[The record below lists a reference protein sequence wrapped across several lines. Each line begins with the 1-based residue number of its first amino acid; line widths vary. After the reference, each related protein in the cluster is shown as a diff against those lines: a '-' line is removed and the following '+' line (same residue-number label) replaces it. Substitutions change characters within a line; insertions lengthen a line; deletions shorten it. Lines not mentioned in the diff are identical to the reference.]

1 MTNRTSRDNQRSEA
15 VVVDAVALG
24 TGSWLVGRRA
34 VCHSQIAILI

>member
-24 TGSWLVGRRA
+24 TGRGWWGGA
-34 VCHSQIAILI
+34 QFAIVRLQF

>member
-24 TGSWLVGRRA
+24 TGSWLVGGA
-34 VCHSQIAILI
+34 QFAIVRLQF

>member
-24 TGSWLVGRRA
+24 TGRGWWGGA